1 MSKNWVS
8 YKNGNYTVHI
18 DLETG
23 TKIRENDL
31 DFFRADTVESMD
43 IKITNRCDRG
53 CQFCHENSTVDGK
66 HADLFAPS
74 FLDTLH
80 PYTELAIG
88 GGNPLEHPDL
98 LKFLLRCKDNKWIP
112 SMTINQHHFM
122 TNFDFIKQLVDAKL
136 IYGLGVS
143 VSEPND
149 ALIGKL
155 CQIPNSVVHV
165 IAGLVPIHRL
175 MKLKDNNLKL
185 LILGYKQVRRGENL
199 YKTIGSDIE
208 DRINHLKN
216 VLPTIIDESWFKVV
230 SFDNLALNQL
240 DVKNTLNMTDDEW
253 STFYMGDDGIDG
265 SMTSSSLFV
274 DLVERKYAKNSC
286 DLNRYDLKNTVEEMF
301 MHLRDKEFYED
312 LNAEQREQM

>member
-8 YKNGNYTVHI
+8 YKNGNYNVHI

-53 CQFCHENSTVDGK
+53 CPCCHENSTVDGK

-98 LKFLLRCKDNKWIP
+98 LKFLLRCKENKWIP
-112 SMTINQHHFM
+112 SMTVNEHHFM
-122 TNFDFIKQLVDAKL
+122 VNFDFIKQLSDAKL

-143 VSEPND
+143 VTDPND

-155 CQIPNSVVHV
+155 CQISNAVVHV
-165 IAGLVPIHRL
+165 IAGLTPTHRL

-199 YKTIGSDIE
+199 YKTLGPDIE
-208 DRINHLKN
+208 DRINALKD
-216 VLPTIIDESWFKVV
+216 VLPSIIDEGWFKVV

-240 DVKNTLNMTDDEW
+240 DVKNTLKMTDEDW

-265 SMTSSSLFV
+265 QMTSSSMFI
-274 DLVERKYAKNSC
+274 DMVERKYAKNSC

-301 MHLRDKEFYED
+301 MHLRDEEFYED

>member
-8 YKNGNYTVHI
+8 YKNGNYNVHI

-43 IKITNRCDRG
+43 IKITNRCDMG
-53 CQFCHENSTVDGK
+53 CAFCHEQSTIDGK
-66 HADLFAPS
+66 HADLFSPS

-122 TNFDFIKQLVDAKL
+122 QNFDFVKQLSDSKL

-143 VSEPND
+143 VNEPND

-155 CQIPNSVVHV
+155 TQIQGAVVHV
-165 IAGLVPIHRL
+165 IAGLVPIHKL
-175 MKLKDNNLKL
+175 FKLKDNNLKL
-185 LILGYKQVRRGENL
+185 LILGYKQVRRGEKL
-199 YKTIGSDIE
+199 YKVIGKDIE
-208 DRINHLKN
+208 ERINNLKN
-216 VLPTIIDESWFKVV
+216 ALPTIINEGWFNVV
-230 SFDNLALNQL
+230 SFDNLSLNQL

-274 DLVERKYAKNSC
+274 DMVERKYAKNSC
-286 DLNRYDLKNTVEEMF
+286 DLDRYDLKNTVEEMF

>member
-8 YKNGNYTVHI
+8 YKNGNYNVHI

-31 DFFRADTVESMD
+31 DFFKADTVESMD
-43 IKITNRCDRG
+43 IKITNRCDMG
-53 CQFCHENSTVDGK
+53 CAFCHEHSTLDGK
-66 HADLFAPS
+66 HADLFSPS

-122 TNFDFIKQLVDAKL
+122 QNFDFVKQLSDSKL

-155 CQIPNSVVHV
+155 TQIQGAVVHV
-165 IAGLVPIHRL
+165 IAGLVPIHKL
-175 MKLKDNNLKL
+175 FKLKDNNLKL
-185 LILGYKQVRRGENL
+185 LILGYKQVRRGEKL
-199 YKTIGSDIE
+199 YKVIGKDIE
-208 DRINHLKN
+208 ERINNLKN
-216 VLPTIIDESWFKVV
+216 ALPTIINEGWFNVV
-230 SFDNLALNQL
+230 SFDNLSLNQL

-274 DLVERKYAKNSC
+274 DMVERKYAKNSC
-286 DLNRYDLKNTVEEMF
+286 DLDRYDLKNTVEEMF

>member
-8 YKNGNYTVHI
+8 YKNGNYNVHI
-18 DLETG
+18 DLDTG
-23 TKIRENDL
+23 TKVRENDL
-31 DFFRADTVESMD
+31 DFFKADTVESMD
-43 IKITNRCDRG
+43 IKITNRCDMG
-53 CQFCHENSTVDGK
+53 CEFCHEHSTLDGK
-66 HADLFAPS
+66 HADLFSPS

-122 TNFDFIKQLVDAKL
+122 QNFDFVKQLSDAKL

-155 CQIPNSVVHV
+155 TQIPGAVVHV
-165 IAGLVPIHRL
+165 IAGLVPIHKL
-175 MKLKDNNLKL
+175 FKLKDNNLKL
-185 LILGYKQVRRGENL
+185 LILGYKQVRRGEKL
-199 YKTIGSDIE
+199 YKVIGRDIE
-208 DRINHLKN
+208 ERIDNLKHA
-216 VLPTIIDESWFKVV
+216 LPTIINEGWFNVV
-230 SFDNLALNQL
+230 SFDNLSLNQL

-274 DLVERKYAKNSC
+274 DMVERKYAKNSC
-286 DLNRYDLKNTVEEMF
+286 DLDRYDLKNTVEEMF